1 MVARTLMPLTT
12 GFLVILVDNLEG
24 RCLARHSPTSPEHK
38 IGDIKN
44 KTIPTE
50 DTSSRDEDLKAQ
62 EMVTPLTL
70 PQDDATL
77 DYDDQGIGY
86 AIS

>member
-38 IGDIKN
+38 IGDITTK
-44 KTIPTE
+44 IPTE
-50 DTSSRDEDLKAQ
+50 DTSSRNEDLKTQ

-77 DYDDQGIGY
+77 AYDDQGIEY
-86 AIS
+86 ARS